1 MNKSSIFTSAAIAS
15 LLLAS
20 GTAGAQADHQIVY
33 SYAALLDSAG
43 NHYVP
48 INEDMYPPMAKAGYL
63 YFMDVNFRFIDKAN
77 PGTPLVVT
85 SNANNPGVSF
95 AGWHVRANGTNVP
108 TAWLIKLELVPSTG
122 APRILAPATLGDKFY
137 IGYDPALYTFDA
149 ITLAAPLPTTGGATL
164 TRRAANFTDL
174 PDIAGGSWRADYS
187 RAAVVAAA
195 PAPAPTGST
204 TKITAPTSTTGIKAT
219 VPVIKK

>member
-1 MNKSSIFTSAAIAS
+1 MSKSSIFTSAAIAS

-20 GTAGAQADHQIVY
+20 GTAVAQADHQIVY

-63 YFMDVNFRFIDKAN
+63 YFMDVNFRFTNRAN
-77 PGTPLVVT
+77 PATPVVVT
-85 SNANNPGVSF
+85 ANANNPGVSF
-95 AGWHVRANGTNVP
+95 AGWRVRANGSNVP

-149 ITLAAPLPTTGGATL
+149 ITLADPLPTTGGAAL
-164 TRRAANFTDL
+164 TRRASNFADL

-195 PAPAPTGST
+195 SAPTGST
-204 TKITAPTSTTGIKAT
+204 TKISAPATTTTIKPT
-219 VPVIKK
+219 IPVIKK